1 MTPLTAG
8 ELDLRLGPAAAIR
21 RARGRLQRA
30 ARFALAGLLG
40 LAVNQGVLWAMVT
53 FTGISY
59 LLAAAVASQAST
71 LVSYLG
77 NELWV
82 FRGRGD
88 GGGRRQWVRRLL
100 VFDSLNTASLLLRL
114 PVLFVLTSGLHVN
127 YLISNLVAVGLFM
140 LVRFLVADTWIW
152 RARPAVSTAA
162 F

>member
-1 MTPLTAG
+1 V
-8 ELDLRLGPAAAIR
+8 AAIR

-40 LAVNQGVLWAMVT
+40 LAVNQGVLWATVT
-53 FTGISY
+53 VTGMSY
-59 LLAAAVASQAST
+59 LLAAVVASQAST

-82 FRGRGD
+82 FRGRGG

-114 PVLFVLTSGLHVN
+114 PVLFLLTSGLHVN
-127 YLISNLVAVGLFM
+127 YLFSNMVAVGLFM

-152 RARPAVSTAA
+152 RAHPAVSTAV